1 MTNLNDNARAGIF
14 CTTNPA
20 VIVDASAKADL
31 EITPTNML
39 YVIKGLHYTV
49 ASGDGDV
56 KLDDTT
62 ANTIADGY
70 SRIYLACV
78 IAAGTISVVVGP
90 AVLNSQLA
98 SGEAVLEWPV
108 PTDDSCPFCGI
119 VVTNATGSAFTAGT
133 TTLDTTS
140 IFCDI
145 YDLWAIPA
153 APITGIATTQQT

>member
-1 MTNLNDNARAGIF
+1 MNLNDNARAGAF

-39 YVIKGLHYTV
+39 YVIDGLHYTV

-56 KLDDTT
+56 KLDGTT

-70 SRIYLACV
+70 SRLYLACV
-78 IAAGTISVVVGP
+78 VAAGTISVVVGDAIKNTTITEGAP
-90 AVLNSQLA
+90 IP
-98 SGEAVLEWPV
+98 WPE
-108 PTDDSCPFCGI
+108 PTADSCPFCGI
-119 VVTNATGSAFTAGT
+119 LVTNSTGSLFTAGT

-140 IFCDI
+140 IFTDI
-145 YDLWAIPA
+145 ADLWSIPA
-153 APITGIATTQQT
+153 APLTGVATTQQP

>member
-1 MTNLNDNARAGIF
+1 MTMNLNDNARAGIF

-31 EITPTNML
+31 EITPTDML

-56 KLDDTT
+56 KLDDT

-70 SRIYLACV
+70 SKLYLACV
-78 IAAGTISVVVGP
+78 IADGTISVVVGDS
-90 AVLNSQLA
+90 VLNADVTAGQ
-98 SGEAVLEWPV
+98 AVFAWPE
-108 PTDDSCPFCGI
+108 PTADSCPFCGI
-119 VVTNATGSAFTAGT
+119 LVTNSTGSVFTAGT

-140 IFCDI
+140 IFCDV
-145 YDLWAIPA
+145 YDMWAIPA
-153 APITGIATTQQT
+153 APLTALATTQQT